1 MSLKIKKKFNAF
13 NEALATK
20 AKKIIEEEMPQK
32 VNNYSGLFFYYLI
45 ICNY

>member
-13 NEALATK
+13 NETLATK

-32 VNNYSGLFFYYLI
+32 VNIL
-45 ICNY
+45 

>member
-13 NEALATK
+13 NETLATK

-32 VNNYSGLFFYYLI
+32 VNILQIIIYLI
-45 ICNY
+45 IKTL